1 MQKPFIFRYQRSLY
15 SAWYNEMGVVD
26 CILPMAKNGKKGT
39 LCYRTTTETVMRRV
53 VLHRDKWEI
62 LPEYELGYYELGYY
76 MAVRGLFV
84 HIIPMF
90 YNKEEVSFKTFT
102 HIKTPEQLP
111 LLVSSMY
118 MMESKSSKLVGVY
131 ILDVGELY
139 FEESLYLGKSEK
151 TMHWE
156 RFTSWNRA
164 VRGYTLHLL
173 EDCIVL

>member
-62 LPEYELGYYELGYY
+62 LPEYELGYYKE
-76 MAVRGLFV
+76 VRGLVV

-90 YNKEEVSFKTFT
+90 YNYEEVSFKTIM
-102 HIKTPEQLP
+102 HINTPEQLS

-139 FEESLYLGKSEK
+139 FEESLHLGKLEK
-151 TMHWE
+151 SMHWQ
-156 RFTSWNRA
+156 RSTSWNRA

-173 EDCIVL
+173 EDCVVL

>member
-62 LPEYELGYYELGYY
+62 LPEYELGYYME
-76 MAVRGLFV
+76 VRGLVV

-111 LLVSSMY
+111 LLVSLSMY
-118 MMESKSSKLVGVY
+118 MMGFTSSKLVGVY

-151 TMHWE
+151 SMHWE

>member
-1 MQKPFIFRYQRSLY
+1 MSEIKKCVLAYSGGLDTSIIIPWLKENYGCEVIAVSGNVGQADELEGLEEKALKTGASKLYVLDLIDDYCENYIF
-15 SAWYNEMGVVD
+15 
-26 CILPMAKNGKKGT
+26 C
-39 LCYRTTTETVMRRV
+39 
-53 VLHRDKWEI
+53 
-62 LPEYELGYYELGYY
+62 
-76 MAVRGLFV
+76 F
-84 HIIPMF
+84 IIPMF

-151 TMHWE
+151 SMHWE

-173 EDCIVL
+173 GDCIVL